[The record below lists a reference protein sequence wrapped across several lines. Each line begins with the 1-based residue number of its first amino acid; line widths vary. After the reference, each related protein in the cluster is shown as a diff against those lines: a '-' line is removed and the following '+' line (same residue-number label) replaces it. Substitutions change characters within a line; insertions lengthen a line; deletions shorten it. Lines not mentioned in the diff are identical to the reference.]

1 MPASGIGKDSK
12 MKNHNHNGVDAQIYE
27 KQVAICKAFANP
39 TRLRILDLVAQH
51 GYPTSDIHE
60 QLSISQANLSQ
71 HLAILKGAGIV
82 TTRRQG
88 KKVYCFLALPE
99 VKQACHLIRDVLRA
113 QIRSGRSL
121 AI

>member
-1 MPASGIGKDSK
+1 

-60 QLSISQANLSQ
+60 ELSISQANLSQ
-71 HLAILKGAGIV
+71 HLAILKAAGIV

-113 QIRSGRSL
+113 QIRSGRTL

>member
-1 MPASGIGKDSK
+1 

-51 GYPTSDIHE
+51 GYPTSDIHAE
-60 QLSISQANLSQ
+60 LSISQANLSQ
-71 HLAILKGAGIV
+71 HLAILKAAGIV

-113 QIRSGRSL
+113 QIRSGRQLS
-121 AI
+121 I

>member
-1 MPASGIGKDSK
+1 MRDR
-12 MKNHNHNGVDAQIYE
+12 NQNGLEEQIYE

-82 TTRRQG
+82 TTRRKG
-88 KKVYCFLALPE
+88 KKVYCHLALPE
-99 VKQACHLIRDVLRA
+99 VKQACHLIRNVLRA
-113 QIRSGRSL
+113 QIRTGRNL
-121 AI
+121 AL

>member
-1 MPASGIGKDSK
+1 
-12 MKNHNHNGVDAQIYE
+12 MKNNGNNGLEAEIYE
-27 KQVAICKAFANP
+27 RRVAICKAFANP
-39 TRLRILDLVAQH
+39 TRLKILDLVAQH

-88 KKVYCFLALPE
+88 KKVYCYLALPE
-99 VKQACHLIRDVLRA
+99 VKQACHLIRNVLRA
-113 QIRSGRSL
+113 QLRNGRHL
-121 AI
+121 TI